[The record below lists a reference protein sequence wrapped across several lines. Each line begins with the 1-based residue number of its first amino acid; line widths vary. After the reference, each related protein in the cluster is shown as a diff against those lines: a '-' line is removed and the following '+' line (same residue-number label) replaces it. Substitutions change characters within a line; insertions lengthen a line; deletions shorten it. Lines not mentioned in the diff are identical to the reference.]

1 MWLFL
6 LSVAFVVCLAI
17 RYGLP
22 YIGVWEKNI
31 ADTGAEGWDRWV
43 ESGGLGGERVWVKGA
58 REGYRLVLGAWG
70 PPMVLIDITLIASP
84 LSQGCAYERY
94 CVHLPPPHM
103 ELVGVER
110 EAAWYYVDDGLT
122 SYRLVVLAR

>member
-43 ESGGLGGERVWVKGA
+43 EPGGLGGERVWVKGA
-58 REGYRLVLGAWG
+58 REGYGLVLGGLVASMG
-70 PPMVLIDITLIASP
+70 GYRSRSLLPRRLRGVHMSGTLCTSPPSP
-84 LSQGCAYERY
+84 YGAFRC
-94 CVHLPPPHM
+94 
-103 ELVGVER
+103 
-110 EAAWYYVDDGLT
+110 
-122 SYRLVVLAR
+122 